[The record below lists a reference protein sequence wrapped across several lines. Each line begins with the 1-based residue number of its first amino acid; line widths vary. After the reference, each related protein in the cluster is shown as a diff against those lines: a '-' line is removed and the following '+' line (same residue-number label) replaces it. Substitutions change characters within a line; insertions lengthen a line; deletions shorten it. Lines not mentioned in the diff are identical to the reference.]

1 MLEILTLSLVQG
13 ITEFLPVS
21 SSAHL
26 IIFSEYFG
34 FNNQSLSIDLSL
46 HIGSFIAVVSYFHK
60 DIINFIKNKELFF
73 KILLSSAP
81 VLIVG
86 FILVQ
91 TDLIEKIRN
100 IEVIAWT
107 TIIFGLLLYLSDKY
121 KLQKKLDSNLNY
133 KSIIFIGLFQ
143 VMSLI
148 PGVSRSGIT
157 ITAARFLKFKRVDAA
172 KISFL
177 LSIPTLGAV
186 SIFGI
191 TNLISTENLHI
202 SMINLI
208 SIFFSFIFSLITIK
222 YFLRYMKKFSLN
234 LFVFYRILLGLF
246 LLFISFYKI

>member
-1 MLEILTLSLVQG
+1 
-13 ITEFLPVS
+13 
-21 SSAHL
+21 
-26 IIFSEYFG
+26 
-34 FNNQSLSIDLSL
+34 
-46 HIGSFIAVVSYFHK
+46 
-60 DIINFIKNKELFF
+60 
-73 KILLSSAP
+73 
-81 VLIVG
+81 
-86 FILVQ
+86 
-91 TDLIEKIRN
+91 
-100 IEVIAWT
+100 
-107 TIIFGLLLYLSDKY
+107 
-121 KLQKKLDSNLNY
+121 
-133 KSIIFIGLFQ
+133 
-143 VMSLI
+143 MSLI

-222 YFLRYMKKFSLN
+222 YFLIYMKKFSLN

-246 LLFISFYKI
+246 LLLISLYKI

>member
-1 MLEILTLSLVQG
+1 M
-13 ITEFLPVS
+13 
-21 SSAHL
+21 
-26 IIFSEYFG
+26 
-34 FNNQSLSIDLSL
+34 
-46 HIGSFIAVVSYFHK
+46 
-60 DIINFIKNKELFF
+60 
-73 KILLSSAP
+73 
-81 VLIVG
+81 
-86 FILVQ
+86 
-91 TDLIEKIRN
+91 
-100 IEVIAWT
+100 
-107 TIIFGLLLYLSDKY
+107 SDKY
-121 KLQKKLDSNLNY
+121 KLQKKIDSNLNY
-133 KSIIFIGLFQ
+133 KSVIFIGLFQ

-222 YFLRYMKKFSLN
+222 YFLIYMKKFSLN

-246 LLFISFYKI
+246 LLLISLYKI